1 MELTWWIGMGLV
13 CWGYCLGI
21 GYTQCLRWLERNFE
35 KKISDEDIKEDD
47 KHD

>member
-1 MELTWWIGMGLV
+1 MELTFWIGFGLV
-13 CWGYCLGI
+13 SWGFAMGI
-21 GYTQCLRWLERNFE
+21 IYTQCLRRLEHKFE